1 MQRHCL
7 SHPDS
12 PAETVQIRGTI
23 LTLVE
28 SWLQTL
34 IKLRVSRLV
43 QGFEWTFGWNEG
55 AGDGDGFPYLAD
67 EWNVTETGEIEI
79 DMDIRNQPDWYG
91 FVGQL

>member
-1 MQRHCL
+1 M
-7 SHPDS
+7 
-12 PAETVQIRGTI
+12 
-23 LTLVE
+23 
-28 SWLQTL
+28 
-34 IKLRVSRLV
+34 